1 MENFERIFY
10 TVLINKLN
18 VDQEELTPDK
28 LFYDLGANSLD
39 MVELIIELER
49 AFSITIPDEDA
60 EKIISIGDAE
70 LYLKSKHNIH

>member
-70 LYLKSKHNIH
+70 LYLKSKLNIH